1 MKFLRV
7 NTIVL
12 LVLLSVSAT
21 AIRAQGRSDLKME
34 DIMRGYDW
42 VGNLPDQI
50 QWLNQSDYFFFSWN
64 PDNRPSAPQY
74 SYNLKTKRLAVT
86 EDAVRDALPPRGL
99 VYNNNRTRFLYVTN
113 GDLYLQEVKTGKETR
128 LTNTLETITNPRF
141 SRDEK
146 SVVYQVG
153 LNIFTRDLQTGFVTQ
168 LTDIRQGSGT
178 GGAQQQTSGVQS
190 QQGGAAFRQAGQLQ
204 AGGGTASR
212 QGDGLTDQDRW
223 LRDQQSQLFDY
234 FKVRQEQQAAQRSQ
248 MRGTQTATPVRNE
261 RPRTITLDDGG
272 ASSID
277 ICPNLRFVTYNTV
290 ERPSVASKNTIVP
303 NYITESGYVESF
315 NARAKVGSP
324 MSSVG
329 LTIYDAEK
337 RTVYS
342 VKTSSIP
349 GIRDVPEY
357 KYEYGFE
364 GKELAED
371 RAVNIGSVLWS
382 EDGRYGVV
390 NISSHDNKDRWIML
404 LDPETGDLK
413 LLDRQRDEAW
423 IGGPGIS
430 GRNMGFM
437 PDNRRLWFQSEESG
451 YSHLYTVDVVTGE
464 KRALTSG
471 RFEVYNPTISLDKKW
486 WFFSSN
492 EVHPGERHFYRMPI
506 NGGART
512 KITTME
518 GSNEVSMSP
527 DEKWLAIRY
536 SYSNKPWEIYVME
549 NKPGAPATKLTSS
562 LTAEFMA
569 YPWRDPQVVTFTAQ
583 DGAEVYARLYTP
595 EPGVK
600 NKAAVIFVHG
610 AGYLQNVHKWWSQY
624 FREYM
629 FHNMLTDMGYT
640 VLDIDFRASSGYGR
654 DWRTGIYRHMGGKDL
669 SDHVDG
675 AKYLVENHGIDAKR
689 IGLYGG
695 SYGGFITLMA
705 MFTEPDVFAAGAA
718 LRSVTDWAHYNHG
731 YTANILNTPVEDSK
745 AFDRSSPINF
755 ADGLKGALLMCHGII
770 DDNVQFQD
778 IIRLTQRLIELG
790 KENWE
795 LAVYPVERHAFTEAS
810 SWVDEYKRILKLF
823 NDNLLK

>member
-1 MKFLRV
+1 MRILRV
-7 NTIVL
+7 KTIFI
-12 LVLLSVSAT
+12 LVLLSVSAVT
-21 AIRAQGRSDLKME
+21 VRAQGKSDLKME
-34 DIMRGYDW
+34 DIMKGYDW

-50 QWLNQSDYFFFSWN
+50 QWLNQSDYFFFTWN
-64 PDNRPSAPQY
+64 PDNSPSAPQY
-74 SYNLKTKRLAVT
+74 SYNLKTQQLT
-86 EDAVRDALPPRGL
+86 LTDDAVRDALPPRQL
-99 VYNNNRTRFLYVTN
+99 VYNNNRSRFLYISN
-113 GDLYLQEVKTGKETR
+113 GDLYLQEVRNGKITR

-146 SVVYQVG
+146 AIIYQVG

-168 LTDIRQGSGT
+168 LTDFRQGSTT
-178 GGAQQQTSGVQS
+178 GGAQMQAAGGQF
-190 QQGGAAFRQAGQLQ
+190 QQGGAVLRQGGQVQTGAGT
-204 AGGGTASR
+204 GTGTGTATSV
-212 QGDGLTDQDRW
+212 TAQDRW

-234 FKVRQEQQAAQRSQ
+234 YKVRQEQQAAQRAQ
-248 MRGTQTATPVRNE
+248 ARGAQTTPPVRNE
-261 RPRTITLDDGG
+261 RPRTINLGDGG

-277 ICPNLRFVTYNTV
+277 ICPNQRFVTYNTI
-290 ERPSVASKNTIVP
+290 ERPSESSKSTIVP
-303 NYITESGYVESF
+303 NYITASGYVESF

-329 LTIYDAEK
+329 LSIYDAEK
-337 RTVYS
+337 RTSYT
-342 VKTSSIP
+342 VKTSAIP
-349 GIRDVPEY
+349 GIRDVPEFMY
-357 KYEYGFE
+357 DYGFE
-364 GKELAED
+364 GKELKED
-371 RAVNIGSVLWS
+371 RAVNVGSVLWS
-382 EDGRYGVV
+382 EDGRYAVV
-390 NISSHDNKDRWIML
+390 NITSHDNKDRWIML

-423 IGGPGIS
+423 IGGPGTG

-451 YSHLYTVDVVTGE
+451 YSHLYTVDVATGE
-464 KRALTSG
+464 KKALTTG
-471 RFEVYNPTISLDKKW
+471 KFEVYNPTISLDKKW
-486 WFFSSN
+486 WYFSSN
-492 EVHPGERHFYRMPI
+492 EVHPGERHFYRMPV
-506 NGGART
+506 NGGTRT
-512 KITTME
+512 QITSMV

-549 NKPGAPATKLTSS
+549 NKQGAKATQLTSS
-562 LTAEFMA
+562 VTEEFKA
-569 YPWRDPQVVTFTAQ
+569 YPWREPQVVTFTAQ

-595 EPGVK
+595 EAGVK

-675 AKYLVENHGIDAKR
+675 AKYLVENHGVDANR

-705 MFTEPDVFAAGAA
+705 MFTEPEVFAAGAA

-731 YTANILNTPVEDSK
+731 YTANILNTPVQDSI
-745 AFDRSSPINF
+745 AFQRSSPINF
-755 ADGLKGALLMCHGII
+755 ADGLQGALLMCHGII

-790 KENWE
+790 KDNWE

-810 SWVDEYKRILKLF
+810 SWVDEYKRILDRKSVV
-823 NDNLLK
+823 